1 MTEDS
6 VKFADPVDGST
17 LTVKPVG
24 HADYE
29 SHLRF
34 ETEDAPDELPAA
46 VDLTRADVQNLIQY
60 AQQWLEDTKPKPPT
74 TPGSVVRIP
83 RDVSVAD
90 IILTRLNENGKAALE
105 LSPSLDL
112 WVSQYGSFWTD
123 GELVGEA
130 GDRFEVIHDAG
141 KAE

>member
-1 MTEDS
+1 MTENS
-6 VKFADPVDGST
+6 VQYGDVIDGSI

-24 HADYE
+24 AGFEGY
-29 SHLRF
+29 LRF
-34 ETEDAPDELPAA
+34 EAVEADADELPAA

-83 RDVSVAD
+83 RHPSVQD
-90 IILTRLNENGKAALE
+90 IILTRLNENGRAALGVHG
-105 LSPSLDL
+105 PSAL
-112 WVSQYGSFWTD
+112 WVSQYGTFWTD

-141 KAE
+141 KTE

>member
-1 MTEDS
+1 MTENS
-6 VKFADPVDGST
+6 VRYDDAIDGST
-17 LTVKPVG
+17 LTVKPVA
-24 HADYE
+24 HANFEGY
-29 SHLRF
+29 LRF

-46 VDLTRADVQNLIQY
+46 VDLTRADVQSLIQY

-105 LSPSLDL
+105 LAPSLGL
-112 WVSQYGSFWTD
+112 WVSQYGTFWTD
-123 GELVGEA
+123 GEIVGEA

-141 KAE
+141 KSE